1 MLNAYIGRQAIYT
14 REKEVYAYELLYRSG
29 ASGAA
34 DFVDGSQA
42 TSQVVLNSFLEIGL
56 KKLVGTCRAFINCTR
71 DFLTQGHA
79 LALPAERLVLEV
91 LEDIEPDA
99 EILATLRS
107 LKDAGYTIALDDFVL
122 RESRNPLLELADLI
136 KVELPALTR
145 DEIAQHVDA
154 LRPRGVTLLA
164 EKVETQEEFEFCSE
178 LGFDLFQGY
187 FLSRPNIVQERR
199 APASRLAMLRVLA
212 RLQDPG
218 LKTGELEALISQDL
232 TLSYKILRYIN
243 SAAFALPRKMNSI
256 QEAVIYLGQDI
267 IRHWAT
273 MILMAGIDDKPLD
286 LINRSLIRSKMCEQL
301 AASLGATEIRKYST
315 AGLLSMLDALM
326 DQPMAELLSQ
336 LPLSDDINRA
346 LTRREGR
353 LGAVLHCTMAYER
366 GDWDATRGLELS
378 AGELQRCYLEAIDWA
393 NGVTRELMAA

>member
-56 KKLVGTCRAFINCTR
+56 ETLVGTCPAFINCTR

-122 RESRNPLLELADLI
+122 RESHNPLLELADLI

-145 DEIAQHVDA
+145 DEIAQHVYA
-154 LRPRGVTLLA
+154 LRPYGVTLLA
-164 EKVETQEEFEFCSE
+164 EKV
-178 LGFDLFQGY
+178 
-187 FLSRPNIVQERR
+187 
-199 APASRLAMLRVLA
+199 
-212 RLQDPG
+212 
-218 LKTGELEALISQDL
+218 
-232 TLSYKILRYIN
+232 
-243 SAAFALPRKMNSI
+243 
-256 QEAVIYLGQDI
+256 
-267 IRHWAT
+267 
-273 MILMAGIDDKPLD
+273 
-286 LINRSLIRSKMCEQL
+286 
-301 AASLGATEIRKYST
+301 
-315 AGLLSMLDALM
+315 
-326 DQPMAELLSQ
+326 
-336 LPLSDDINRA
+336 
-346 LTRREGR
+346 
-353 LGAVLHCTMAYER
+353 
-366 GDWDATRGLELS
+366 
-378 AGELQRCYLEAIDWA
+378 
-393 NGVTRELMAA
+393 